1 MHKQVPSVL
10 NRNHRVKK
18 HKKST
23 KDKQSRSY
31 AQEDFGMIAKRETD
45 LEMKRLFKPRWN
57 TTELLANVKGMSV
70 ISYELCLVP
79 INR

>member
-23 KDKQSRSY
+23 KDNTKPKLCAGRLRHDSRK
-31 AQEDFGMIAKRETD
+31 GN
-45 LEMKRLFKPRWN
+45 RLRDEKAILTSMEYYR
-57 TTELLANVKGMSV
+57 V
-70 ISYELCLVP
+70 ISKCKGHECNFTRAASCAYK
-79 INR
+79 